1 MCPSWNSLDIDIK
14 TTGGNP
20 AGSAP
25 AAAPAAASAWTDS
38 SYLMIRV
45 DSCLTW
51 SPLKRVAW
59 QIDEVSPIRKQVRD
73 LTRAQAISQ
82 PIPLPLSLPAPLSLP
97 LYSLT
102 VTCGVNDRG
111 VN

>member
-25 AAAPAAASAWTDS
+25 AAAPAASAWTDS

-45 DSCLTW
+45 DSRLTW

-73 LTRAQAISQ
+73 LTRAQAIPQ
-82 PIPLPLSLPAPLSLP
+82 PIPLPLSLPAPLCVSAP
-97 LYSLT
+97 YSLT